1 MRLTLKR
8 LCEKY
13 DVPVAGSTYE
23 DLVSKIIDYNKMRAV
38 QSSQKLS
45 HRRYTQGLKDAI
57 GTGEVTLPV
66 YVPIP
71 TSRKS
76 AQSGK
81 RLIQNVHDALTREL
95 RSALKTHPDNP
106 DSAVEQMLSA
116 VKTIMEPY
124 AGGSPPPHCRTIA
137 ETEVRSALDL
147 SKYEYAK
154 QLAAA
159 GLKLEKI
166 WRHAGHGANPRPGH
180 IAMDGVTVDF
190 NRHFPVPGTH
200 GKRVWMKYPH
210 DPDAPAAEVI
220 NCGCSFEIHVTG
232 TKQRT
237 EAKKREETG

>member
-13 DVPVAGSTYE
+13 DVPIAGATYE
-23 DLVSKIIDYNKMRAV
+23 DLVSKIIDYNKMRAI

-45 HRRYTQGLKDAI
+45 HRRYTRGLKDAI
-57 GTGEVTLPV
+57 TEGEITLPV

-71 TSRKS
+71 TARKS

-81 RLIQNVHDALTREL
+81 RLIQNVHYALTREL

-106 DSAVEQMLSA
+106 DKAVAQMLSA

-124 AGGSPPPHCRTIA
+124 ADGSPPPHCRTIA
-137 ETEVRSALDL
+137 ETEVRCALDL

-154 QLAAA
+154 HLAEA

-166 WRHAGHGANPRPGH
+166 WRHSGHSANPRPGH
-180 IAMDGVTVDF
+180 VEMDGVAVDF
-190 NRHFPVPGTH
+190 KRNFAVPGGK
-200 GKRVWMKYPH
+200 GKRIWMKYPH
-210 DPDAPAAEVI
+210 DPDAPPAEVI
-220 NCGCSFEIHVTG
+220 NCGCSFEIQVTG

-237 EAKKREETG
+237 IARELENTV